1 MYTSTSCNMKAKKK
15 NSTDHTIPI
24 LKYVFSMFNQYAS
37 MGRNAKKPFE
47 CTMQYTCDMLLI
59 ASPNASGLNCIVV
72 DIALIEL
79 VFDLP
84 CDRSID

>member
-1 MYTSTSCNMKAKKK
+1 
-15 NSTDHTIPI
+15 
-24 LKYVFSMFNQYAS
+24 
-37 MGRNAKKPFE
+37 MGKNAKKPFE

-59 ASPNASGLNCIVV
+59 ASTNASGLNCIVV

-84 CDRSID
+84 CDRSIDRRSNIIEIFFQIFEID